1 LPPKRGKDCQ
11 KKKVMVTLFPATL
24 ISCRFR
30 VVWLLIVATLA
41 ALRASGEVIP
51 ASRTIDWSQVGVP
64 GGIPSRT
71 TIHRTLTHIDNTGA
85 TDITRALQ
93 SALNACPKDQVVL
106 LPSGTFK
113 IDGTIAVPNH
123 RVLRGSGAG
132 QTILMVSANWPAAIQ
147 FYEYS
152 GWAPPLALSAGA
164 SKGDT
169 SIHLARLPANLKSGM
184 EVQITMTNPAYVED
198 GIESGN
204 PVNCVG
210 QWVKVELINTS
221 AKTITVSPPLY
232 TDYPSGQKPFL
243 RYPTISG
250 SRNFVEYAGLENLKI
265 VNTNPNSGALIQFAF
280 AAYCW
285 VKDVETQN
293 GGVSHIWSLDSYR
306 CEVRGS
312 YFHDVLPPI
321 TSSRCYGMQLGTPNG
336 SDPTSKTTAML
347 VEDNIW
353 KGMRGSIFIG
363 YGAAGCVFGYNYF
376 VDSVFE
382 KPSIQAA
389 DISVHSS
396 YPFANLIEGNI
407 GFEFLADNFH
417 GPGGSHT
424 LFRNWLKG
432 KQPQT
437 TSGLRSIELDRLNR
451 NYNVVGNVLGY
462 GGIVES
468 IAALAKQS
476 GQSVYERLAPVPIPS
491 YNNSYIA
498 WMLGYVSNNGSTS
511 YVDHQG
517 RTVGHDPN
525 VVATLLRHGNYDH
538 VNRSVIW
545 DSSIADHDLPNSLY
559 LNARPSWFGQ
569 LAWPPIGPDRTPMTG
584 QIPAGYRFANGTPVP
599 NTTPSSPEQIRKKT
613 KKEERQ
619 KQQADNEMAEPQ
631 GNAAE

>member
-1 LPPKRGKDCQ
+1 
-11 KKKVMVTLFPATL
+11 MVTLLRA
-24 ISCRFR
+24 SVMGHRFR
-30 VVWLLIVATLA
+30 VVWLLIVTTLA
-41 ALRASGEVIP
+41 ALSAYGEVIP
-51 ASRTIDWSQVGVP
+51 ASRKIDWSQVGVP
-64 GGIPSRT
+64 GGIPNRT
-71 TIHRTLTHIDNTGA
+71 RIHRILTQIDNTGA
-85 TDITRALQ
+85 TDVTRSLQ
-93 SALNACPKDQVVL
+93 SALNACPRDQVVL
-106 LPSGTFK
+106 LPPGTFR
-113 IDGTIAVPNH
+113 IDGTIMVPNH
-123 RVLRGSGAG
+123 RVLRGSGVR
-132 QTILMVSANWPAAIQ
+132 QTVLMTNANWPAAIQ

-169 SIHLARLPANLKSGM
+169 TIHLAGLPANLKAGM
-184 EVQITMTNPAYVED
+184 KVQITMTNPAYVED
-198 GIESGN
+198 GIENGN
-204 PVNCVG
+204 FTNCVG
-210 QWVKVELINTS
+210 QWVKVELINTT
-221 AKTITVSPPLY
+221 AKTITVSPSLY
-232 TDYPSGQKPFL
+232 ADYPSGQSPFL

-250 SRNFVEYAGLENLKI
+250 NRNFVEYAGLENLKI
-265 VNTNPNSGALIQFAF
+265 VNTNPNSGALIQFGF

-321 TSSRCYGMQLGTPNG
+321 TSSRCYGMQLGTPN
-336 SDPTSKTTAML
+336 DNAPTSKTTAML

-432 KQPQT
+432 KQLET
-437 TSGLRSIELDRLNR
+437 TSALRSIELDRLNR
-451 NYNVVGNVLGY
+451 NYNAVGNVLGY

-468 IAALAKQS
+468 VTALGTQKE
-476 GQSVYERLAPVPIPS
+476 QSVYERLAPVPIPS

-498 WMLGYVSNNGSTS
+498 WMLGYVSNNGSTT
-511 YVDHQG
+511 YIDHEG
-517 RTVGHDPN
+517 RTIGYDPN
-525 VVATLLRHGNYDH
+525 VVTTLLRHGNYDH
-538 VNRSVIW
+538 LNRSVTW
-545 DSSIADHDLPNSLY
+545 DSSIAEHDLPNSLY
-559 LNARPSWFGQ
+559 LSARPSWFGQ

-599 NTTPSSPEQIRKKT
+599 NTTPTSPDQNSKKT
-613 KKEERQ
+613 PRE
-619 KQQADNEMAEPQ
+619 
-631 GNAAE
+631 

>member
-1 LPPKRGKDCQ
+1 
-11 KKKVMVTLFPATL
+11 MVTLLPANL
-24 ISCRFR
+24 IGRGFS
-30 VVWLLIVATLA
+30 VVWLLTVATFT
-41 ALRASGEVIP
+41 ALSASGEVIP

-64 GGIPSRT
+64 GGIPNRT
-71 TIHRTLTHIDNTGA
+71 TIHRILTQIDNTGA
-85 TDITRALQ
+85 TDVTRAIQ
-93 SALNACPKDQVVL
+93 SALNACPKDQVTL
-106 LPSGTFK
+106 LPPGSFR
-113 IDGTIAVPNH
+113 IDGTIAIPNH

-132 QTILMVSANWPAAIQ
+132 QTILTTSTNWPAAIQ

-169 SIHLARLPANLKSGM
+169 TIHLARLPANLKAGM
-184 EVQITMTNPAYVED
+184 KVQITMTNPAYVED
-198 GIESGN
+198 GIENGHFT
-204 PVNCVG
+204 NCVG
-210 QWVKVELINTS
+210 QWVKVELTNTA

-232 TDYPSGQKPFL
+232 GDYPSRQSPFL
-243 RYPTISG
+243 HYPTISG

-265 VNTNPNSGALIQFAF
+265 LNTNPNSGALIQFGF

-293 GGVSHIWSLDSYR
+293 GGMSHLWSLDSYR

-336 SDPTSKTTAML
+336 SDPTSKTTGML

-382 KPSIQAA
+382 KSSIQAA

-417 GPGGSHT
+417 GPGGTHT

-437 TSGLRSIELDRLNR
+437 NSALRSIELDRLNR

-462 GGIVES
+462 GGIVDS
-468 IAALAKQS
+468 IATLAKQS
-476 GQSVYERLAPVPIPS
+476 GQSLYERLAPVPIPS

-498 WMLGYVSNNGSTS
+498 WMLGYVSNSGATT
-511 YVDHQG
+511 YIDYQG
-517 RTVGHDPN
+517 RTIGHDPN
-525 VVATLLRHGNYDH
+525 VVGTLLRHGNYDH
-538 VNRSVIW
+538 VNRSVTW
-545 DSSIADHDLPNSLY
+545 DPSIADRDLPHSLY
-559 LNARPSWFGQ
+559 LSARPSWFGQ

-584 QIPAGYRFANGTPVP
+584 EIPAGYRFANATPILK
-599 NTTPSSPEQIRKKT
+599 TTSSSPEQNRKNK
-613 KKEERQ
+613 KKEDRQ
-619 KQQADNEMAEPQ
+619 EHQQEADNEMAARQENVGQ
-631 GNAAE
+631 

>member
-1 LPPKRGKDCQ
+1 
-11 KKKVMVTLFPATL
+11 
-24 ISCRFR
+24 
-30 VVWLLIVATLA
+30 LA
-41 ALRASGEVIP
+41 G
-51 ASRTIDWSQVGVP
+51 
-64 GGIPSRT
+64 
-71 TIHRTLTHIDNTGA
+71 
-85 TDITRALQ
+85 
-93 SALNACPKDQVVL
+93 
-106 LPSGTFK
+106 
-113 IDGTIAVPNH
+113 
-123 RVLRGSGAG
+123 
-132 QTILMVSANWPAAIQ
+132 
-147 FYEYS
+147 
-152 GWAPPLALSAGA
+152 
-164 SKGDT
+164 
-169 SIHLARLPANLKSGM
+169 LPANLKAGM
-184 EVQITMTNPAYVED
+184 KVQITMTNPAYVED
-198 GIESGN
+198 GIENGN
-204 PVNCVG
+204 FTNCVG
-210 QWVKVELINTS
+210 QWVKVELINTA

-232 TDYPSGQKPFL
+232 ADYPSGQSPFL

-250 SRNFVEYAGLENLKI
+250 SRNFVEYAGLEKLKI
-265 VNTNPNSGALIQFAF
+265 VNANPNSGALIQFGF

-285 VKDVETQN
+285 VKDVETRN

-321 TSSRCYGMQLGTPNG
+321 TSSRCYGIQLGTPND
-336 SDPTSKTTAML
+336 SAPTSKTTAML

-432 KQPQT
+432 KQLET
-437 TSGLRSIELDRLNR
+437 TSALRSIELDRLNR
-451 NYNVVGNVLGY
+451 NYNAVGNVLGY

-468 IAALAKQS
+468 IAALGKPS

-498 WMLGYVSNNGSTS
+498 WMLGYVSNNGSTT

-517 RTVGHDPN
+517 RTVGYDPN

-545 DSSIADHDLPNSLY
+545 DSSIAEHDLPNSLY
-559 LNARPSWFGQ
+559 LSARPSWFGQ

-584 QIPAGYRFANGTPVP
+584 QIPAGYRFANGTPV
-599 NTTPSSPEQIRKKT
+599 TEQDTEPPGTDREKREKRR
-613 KKEERQ
+613 E
-619 KQQADNEMAEPQ
+619 AETATRSGQ
-631 GNAAE
+631 RNG